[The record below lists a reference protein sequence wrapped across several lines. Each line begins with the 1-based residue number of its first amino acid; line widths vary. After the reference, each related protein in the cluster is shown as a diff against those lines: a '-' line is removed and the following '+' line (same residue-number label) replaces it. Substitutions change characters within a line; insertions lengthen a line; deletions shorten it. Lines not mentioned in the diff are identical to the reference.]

1 MAFSTGSI
9 PSLRG
14 KHSSF
19 LDGKHPGFPPNMQQ
33 NWESEQGVPAAAA
46 HWYLK
51 YTMSAKSC
59 LLNSLGPRLI
69 IQRTKS
75 FFFSPLFTLRQIKVV
90 PFAWGLCWEKSCAL
104 QSEQAALR
112 LTDAGNKSAQGF
124 PKGAGGLGTL
134 VREQPHLRGS
144 TLNPAA
150 FTSKCG
156 TSQGQTQSVWGSSSV
171 ALGFVC
177 FEEARRSPSSVGN
190 LLSGWRWH
198 LCKAGTRVQL
208 QSQES

>member
-1 MAFSTGSI
+1 MLYFYSSTNWQIPGCCRSRFPAEPHAPTCCTRKASKQEADLEWPHMAFSTGSI

-75 FFFSPLFTLRQIKVV
+75 FFFFSPLYSQT
-90 PFAWGLCWEKSCAL
+90 
-104 QSEQAALR
+104 
-112 LTDAGNKSAQGF
+112 NKSRAFCLGAVLRKELCLAKWTSC
-124 PKGAGGLGTL
+124 PKADRC
-134 VREQPHLRGS
+134 REQVSSG
-144 TLNPAA
+144 
-150 FTSKCG
+150 F
-156 TSQGQTQSVWGSSSV
+156 SQ
-171 ALGFVC
+171 
-177 FEEARRSPSSVGN
+177 R
-190 LLSGWRWH
+190 GWRTWYPGEG
-198 LCKAGTRVQL
+198 ATSPER
-208 QSQES
+208 